1 MKKLAACWTFFEKQ
15 KQNKTKKPG
24 KFGETCNNIVR
35 MIYILHTD
43 MTRQLSDPT
52 IQLQAGGVHYPLS
65 S

>member
-1 MKKLAACWTFFEKQ
+1 MKKLATGWTFFGKQ
-15 KQNKTKKPG
+15 TKKPG
-24 KFGETCNNIVR
+24 KFGEMCNNIVR

-52 IQLQAGGVHYPLS
+52 IQLQARGVHYPLS